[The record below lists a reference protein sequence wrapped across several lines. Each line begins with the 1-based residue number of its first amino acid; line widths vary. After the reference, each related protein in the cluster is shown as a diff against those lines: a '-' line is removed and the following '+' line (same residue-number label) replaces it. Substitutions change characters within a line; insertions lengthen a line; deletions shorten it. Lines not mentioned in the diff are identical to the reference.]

1 MAPAPA
7 GPDHRGMTK
16 TTAPL
21 AAGNWTSLSIGDL
34 SGKTFLIT
42 GANSGLGLESAKALA
57 FHGGTVI
64 MAGRNETKLNDA
76 LGEVVRLATGPEP
89 LTLQLDLASLASV
102 REAAE
107 AAASLTDRIDV
118 LLNNAGVMAPPLK
131 LTEDGFESQIGTNHL
146 GHYALTGLVLP
157 LLHHSDARVVNVS
170 SVAHRMGDVDPDD
183 LNYATRS
190 YQAWSAY
197 GQSKLANL
205 LFTSEL
211 DRRAKAAGWD
221 LIAAAAHP
229 GFSATNL
236 QFSGPAIANNPVG
249 KLATT
254 VMNAVLGQS
263 AEAGAWP
270 QLYAATGPDVVG
282 DDYFG
287 PSGLRETRGNPK
299 RVDRRDE
306 AKDAALAARLWEVS
320 AELTGVEYDWS

>member
-1 MAPAPA
+1 M
-7 GPDHRGMTK
+7 GNMTK
-16 TTAPL
+16 STAPL
-21 AAGNWTSLSIGDL
+21 SAGNWTSLSIGDL
-34 SGKTFLIT
+34 TGKTFLIT

-64 MAGRNETKLNDA
+64 MAGRNAGKLNDA
-76 LGEVVRLATGPEP
+76 LRQVLRLATGPEP
-89 LTLQLDLASLASV
+89 LALNLDLASLASV

-107 AAASLTDRIDV
+107 ATASLTDRIDV
-118 LLNNAGVMAPPLK
+118 LLNNAGVMAPPLQ

-157 LLHHSDARVVNVS
+157 LLHHPDARVVNVS
-170 SVAHRMGDVDPDD
+170 STAHRMGQLDPDD
-183 LNYATRS
+183 LNYGVRS
-190 YQAWSAY
+190 YSAWSAY

-211 DRRAKAAGWD
+211 DRRAMAAGWD

-229 GFSATNL
+229 GYSATNL
-236 QFSGPAIANNPVG
+236 QFAGPAYAGNPVG
-249 KLATT
+249 KLATSLL
-254 VMNAVLGQS
+254 NALLGQS

-287 PSGLRETRGNPK
+287 PANLRETRGNPK
-299 RVDRRDE
+299 RVGRRAE
-306 AKDAALAARLWEVS
+306 AKDATLAARLWEVS
-320 AELTGVEYDWS
+320 AELTGIEYDWS